1 MNLQSKPYMKKK
13 RLFLYTYR
21 AYKTL
26 KNVCF
31 EPSIHTSFRTY
42 EAIANTNVEFL
53 VVQNNRGYQAK
64 SILPIKV
71 INLRLQFLSENQ
83 KTIWALHS
91 AGFSNEQIEDLYS
104 APQNWAKNEISNL
117 YSILLHSKNSLV
129 TD

>member
-1 MNLQSKPYMKKK
+1 MKKK
-13 RLFLYTYR
+13 RLQLFTYR
-21 AYKTL
+21 AYKTF
-26 KNVCF
+26 KTICF
-31 EPSIHTSFRTY
+31 EPSIHTSFHTY
-42 EAIANTNVEFL
+42 ETIANTNVEFL

-104 APQNWAKNEISNL
+104 APQNWAKNEICNL